1 MGLLSFLRPQKPGT
15 ESQRRERLLRS
26 GRITEGR
33 ILDTDGEN
41 LEEATQIFYVYSV
54 NGADYES
61 SQPLTEEQL
70 RRPAD
75 YAPGAKISVRY
86 DPRQPGNSIVV

>member
-1 MGLLSFLRPQKPGT
+1 MGLLKFFQGKKNDS
-15 ESQRRERLLRS
+15 EIDRRERLLKN

-33 ILDTDGEN
+33 ILDCDD
-41 LEEATQIFYVYSV
+41 EATQVFYIYSV

-61 SQPLTEEQL
+61 SELLTPEQSL
-70 RRPAD
+70 RAND
-75 YAPGAKISVRY
+75 YAPGAKVSIRY

>member
-1 MGLLSFLRPQKPGT
+1 MALFKFSRARKVDT
-15 ESQRRERLLRS
+15 EIERRERLLKT

-33 ILDTDGEN
+33 ILDSDDEN
-41 LEEATQIFYVYSV
+41 TQIFYVYSI

-61 SQPLTEEQL
+61 SELLTEDQRL
-70 RRPAD
+70 RTND
-75 YAPGAKISVRY
+75 YAPGAKVSVRY

>member
-1 MGLLSFLRPQKPGT
+1 MALFKFSRKRKPDS
-15 ESQRRERLLRS
+15 EIERRERLLKN

-33 ILDTDGEN
+33 ILDCDDEI
-41 LEEATQIFYVYSV
+41 TQIFYIYSI

-61 SQPLTEEQL
+61 SELLTEDQRL
-70 RRPAD
+70 RTQD
-75 YAPGAKISVRY
+75 YAPGAKVSIRY

>member
-1 MGLLSFLRPQKPGT
+1 MALFKFSRKRKPDS
-15 ESQRRERLLRS
+15 EIERRERLLKN

-33 ILDTDGEN
+33 ILDCDEEN
-41 LEEATQIFYVYSV
+41 TQVFYIYSI

-61 SQPLTEEQL
+61 SELLTAEQRL
-70 RRPAD
+70 RTQD
-75 YAPGAKISVRY
+75 YAPGAKVSIRY

>member
-1 MGLLSFLRPQKPGT
+1 MALFKFS
-15 ESQRRERLLRS
+15 RERKTDSEIERRARLLKN

-33 ILDTDGEN
+33 ILDCDDEI
-41 LEEATQIFYVYSV
+41 TQVFYIYSV

-61 SQPLTEEQL
+61 SEILTADQ
-70 RRPAD
+70 RFRPKD
-75 YAPGAKISVRY
+75 YAPGAKVSIRY

>member
-1 MGLLSFLRPQKPGT
+1 MALLRFFREKKTNSET
-15 ESQRRERLLRS
+15 ERRERLLRN

-33 ILDTDGEN
+33 ILDCD
-41 LEEATQIFYVYSV
+41 EEVTQVFYIYSV

-61 SQPLTEEQL
+61 SELLTEDQRL
-70 RRPAD
+70 RPEN
-75 YAPGAKISVRY
+75 YAPGAKVSIRF

>member
-1 MGLLSFLRPQKPGT
+1 MALFKFSRARKVDS
-15 ESQRRERLLRS
+15 EIERRERLLKT

-33 ILDTDGEN
+33 ILDTDDEN
-41 LEEATQIFYVYSV
+41 TQIFYVYSV

-61 SQPLTEEQL
+61 SEPLTEEQ
-70 RRPAD
+70 RQRAKD
-75 YAPGAKISVRY
+75 YAPGAKVSVRY

>member
-1 MGLLSFLRPQKPGT
+1 MALFRFSRKNNNNS
-15 ESQRRERLLRS
+15 EAERRERLLKN

-33 ILDTDGEN
+33 ILDSDDEI
-41 LEEATQIFYVYSV
+41 TQVFYIYSV

-61 SQPLTEEQL
+61 SEYLTEDQ
-70 RRPAD
+70 RQRPKD
-75 YAPGAKISVRY
+75 YAPGAKVSIRF

>member
-1 MGLLSFLRPQKPGT
+1 MALFKFSRKRKPDS
-15 ESQRRERLLRS
+15 EIERRERLLKN

-33 ILDTDGEN
+33 ILDCDDEI
-41 LEEATQIFYVYSV
+41 TQVFYIYSI

-61 SQPLTEEQL
+61 SELLTAEQRL
-70 RRPAD
+70 RTQD
-75 YAPGAKISVRY
+75 YAPGAKVSIRY

>member
-1 MGLLSFLRPQKPGT
+1 MALFKFSRKRKPDS
-15 ESQRRERLLRS
+15 EIERRERLLKN

-33 ILDTDGEN
+33 ILDCD
-41 LEEATQIFYVYSV
+41 EEYTQVFYIYSI

-61 SQPLTEEQL
+61 SELLTAEQRL
-70 RRPAD
+70 RTQD
-75 YAPGAKISVRY
+75 YAPGAKVSIRY